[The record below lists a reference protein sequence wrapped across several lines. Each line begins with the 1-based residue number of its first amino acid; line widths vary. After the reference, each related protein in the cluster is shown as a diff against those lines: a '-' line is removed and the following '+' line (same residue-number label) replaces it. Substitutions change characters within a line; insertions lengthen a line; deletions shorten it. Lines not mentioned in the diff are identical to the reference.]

1 MLPEGNGFWKMLR
14 RSNKAKEDFPNLP
27 TIAGEALRRE
37 ILYSDISKVLRYVR
51 ESWMNKPQKIFEKPI
66 S

>member
-1 MLPEGNGFWKMLR
+1 MLR
-14 RSNKAKEDFPNLP
+14 WSNKAKEDFPNLP

-37 ILYSDISKVLRYVR
+37 ILDCDISKVLRYVR